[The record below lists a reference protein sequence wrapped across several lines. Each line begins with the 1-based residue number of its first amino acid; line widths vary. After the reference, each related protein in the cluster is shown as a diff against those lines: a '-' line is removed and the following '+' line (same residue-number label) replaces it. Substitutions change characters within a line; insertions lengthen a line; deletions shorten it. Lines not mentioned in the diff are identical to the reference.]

1 MKKLIVVLLG
11 VALALGFAITAAEA
25 GTDAGKIRLGA
36 TLAGFDWKKAT
47 IDVPGDPEIS
57 TTVIFLGEGAGATIG
72 YCVNDNIEVGG
83 SLLFSLTTEKTANFG
98 PEETEDAT
106 TDMKLGAYLNYNHP
120 VSDQLVVYPEVLV
133 GYMLMKEEEKEPG
146 EGSTSLSGIML
157 GGGGGIKY
165 FPIENASL
173 DFGVDFIYGLLK
185 LKMENGVDEE
195 EDASGLEVLAKVG
208 ISVYLGGSK

>member
-11 VALALGFAITAAEA
+11 VALVMGFAITAAEA

-36 TLAGFDWKKAT
+36 TLAGFDWRKAT
-47 IDVPGDPEIS
+47 IDVEGDPEVS
-57 TTVIFLGEGAGATIG
+57 TTVIFLGEGAGATVG

-83 SLLFSLTTEKTANFG
+83 SLMFSLTTDKTKDPEGESEEKG
-98 PEETEDAT
+98 
-106 TDMKLGAYLNYNHP
+106 TDINLAAYFNYNHP
-120 VSDQLVVYPEVLV
+120 ISDQLVVYPEVLV
-133 GYMLMKEEEKEPG
+133 GFTSMKEENDDAETE
-146 EGSTSLSGIML
+146 TTLSGIMF

-165 FPIENASL
+165 FPIDNASL
-173 DFGVDFIYGLLK
+173 DFGVNFIYGMLK
-185 LKMENGVDEE
+185 VEDKQPDWEME